1 MPEVASGMLPP
12 AAKIAMPIT
21 MSLIWNVSPTVDK
34 NQVIQLII
42 LQKSIKFVLTT
53 NR

>member
-12 AAKIAMPIT
+12 AAKTAMPIT
-21 MSLIWNVSPTVDK
+21 MSLMWNVSPTVDK
-34 NQVIQLII
+34 NQLNQSVL
-42 LQKSIKFVLTT
+42 LQKSTKYKLTT